1 MQSEKYK
8 VCPKC
13 KFKCRRTY
21 ERIEEFFGYRSVSD
35 KGQPVPQSYCRECRN
50 DKEDKTPLKKL
61 SIKSTP
67 RQAKNELKEQYDQ
80 AKSELKFTDKPKKVR
95 VSGRGTQIVN
105 LKRKEVK
112 EKMTIG
118 EVVLK
123 KEIEKLSDERKKNI
137 KETYQQMFPQD
148 KNRRGY
154 DYMQARI
161 ERANGKSA

>member
-13 KFKCRRTY
+13 KFKCLRTY

-35 KGQPVPQSYCRECRN
+35 KGHPAPQSYCRECRN
-50 DKEDKTPLKKL
+50 EKEEKTP
-61 SIKSTP
+61 I
-67 RQAKNELKEQYDQ
+67 
-80 AKSELKFTDKPKKVR
+80 KKVR

-161 ERANGKSA
+161 ERSNGKSA